1 MVKNVLY
8 VNKLKNIKNNENERP
23 ENPAELFNYPLKS
36 PSNWVRQSRGTVIA
50 TDRCNIPPL
59 FECKDVADNGFR
71 ADYEVVL
78 KSCYLLEV
86 VININFKNRLGTEII
101 S

>member
-8 VNKLKNIKNNENERP
+8 VNKLKNIKNNENKHP
-23 ENPAELFNYPLKS
+23 GKPAKLLNYPLKR
-36 PSNWVRQSRGTVIA
+36 PSNWVRQSRGVIIA

-78 KSCYLLEV
+78 KSCYLLELE
-86 VININFKNRLGTEII
+86 ININFTNKFWLEII
-101 S
+101 